1 MSFPGFMI
9 PSGRAPVSM
18 PGARPSRP
26 LR

>member
-9 PSGRAPVSM
+9 PSGRAPVSK